1 MQTTRRDLLK
11 VGLQGLSVVSLAGSM
26 PAFLQRFA
34 FAENAGNADVSN
46 DNVLVV
52 VQLSGGNDGLNT
64 VVPLGN
70 DAYFKARPKI
80 AIKDRLL
87 KLDDQL
93 ALNPGMTGFKQLFD
107 DGKLAIINGCGY
119 PQPNRSHFRSMEI
132 WHTANP
138 KKFEPCGWLGHYL
151 DHCLKGTNSPI
162 VAANIGSE
170 LPQAL
175 VAEGAPVPS
184 ISSLEDFRLR
194 TDGANPL
201 DAKLT
206 DEFIREINA
215 AKAESPALQ
224 YLSRQATNAIISAD
238 KIRKLSAGYKPD
250 AVYPY
255 GGLGPSLKLIAQMI
269 HANFG
274 TRLFYCQVGGFDTH
288 ANQVAGHESLLGHV
302 ATSLAAFMKDLG
314 AKGLDNK
321 VTAMCFSEFG
331 RRVNQ
336 NDSNGT
342 DHGAAAP
349 MFVLGGKVKAGLYG
363 TYPSLTQLDDGDLK
377 YTVDFRQIY
386 ATILDKWLNA
396 DAEKVLNGKFTGL
409 PLYG

>member
-1 MQTTRRDLLK
+1 MGPEKGALARLSSEWGEIVQTRIKNLLAEKPVGSPVQVAGWIRTRRDT
-11 VGLQGLSVVSLAGSM
+11 GGFS
-26 PAFLQRFA
+26 FL
-34 FAENAGNADVSN
+34 EI
-46 DNVLVV
+46 
-52 VQLSGGNDGLNT
+52 NDG
-64 VVPLGN
+64 
-70 DAYFKARPKI
+70 
-80 AIKDRLL
+80 
-87 KLDDQL
+87 
-93 ALNPGMTGFKQLFD
+93 
-107 DGKLAIINGCGY
+107 
-119 PQPNRSHFRSMEI
+119 S
-132 WHTANP
+132 
-138 KKFEPCGWLGHYL
+138 
-151 DHCLKGTNSPI
+151 CL
-162 VAANIGSE
+162 ANI
-170 LPQAL
+170 Q
-175 VAEGAPVPS
+175 VIAEGG
-184 ISSLEDFRLR
+184 L
-194 TDGANPL
+194 ANYE
-201 DAKLT
+201 T
-206 DEFIREINA
+206 EV
-215 AKAESPALQ
+215 
-224 YLSRQATNAIISAD
+224 
-238 KIRKLSAGYKPD
+238 RKLSAGYKPD

-274 TRLFYCQVGGFDTH
+274 TRLFYCQIGGFDTH

-314 AKGLDNK
+314 AKGLDSK